1 MRKQEKKNAKELSS
15 VEVEKIGINPSISR
29 WEKLSEGEQDSG
41 TEHSFSIRWKMQNH
55 LGLGFYT
62 VETGMRLTHS
72 DLFVARIS
80 SIQVFVW
87 ILLPAFLSRS
97 K

>member
-1 MRKQEKKNAKELSS
+1 MVNITHEKARKKNAKQLFS

-29 WEKLSEGEQDSG
+29 WEKLSGGEQDSG
-41 TEHSFSIRWKMQNH
+41 TERSFSITWEMQNH

-62 VETGMRLTHS
+62 LETAMRLTHS

-80 SIQVFVW
+80 NIQVFVW
-87 ILLPAFLSRS
+87 I
-97 K
+97 